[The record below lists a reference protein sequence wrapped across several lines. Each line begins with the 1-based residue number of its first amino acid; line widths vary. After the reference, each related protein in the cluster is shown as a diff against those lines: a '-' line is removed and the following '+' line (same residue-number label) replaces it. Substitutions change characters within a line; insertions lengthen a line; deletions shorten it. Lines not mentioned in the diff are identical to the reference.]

1 MPVDALDSVL
11 PPELPLPLH
20 SRAHL
25 AQVLSLLALLGL
37 SLLAL
42 LVQNS
47 AGKPTFNPFEE
58 LSLLALLG
66 LNLLS
71 LLALPPEL
79 PLPLHLRAH
88 LAQVLSLL
96 ALLVQQ
102 HKY

>member
-1 MPVDALDSVL
+1 MPVDALHSVL
-11 PPELPLPLH
+11 PPELPLSLH

-25 AQVLSLLALLGL
+25 AQV
-37 SLLAL
+37 
-42 LVQNS
+42 
-47 AGKPTFNPFEE
+47 FR
-58 LSLLALLG
+58 LLALLG

>member
-37 SLLAL
+37 NLLA
-42 LVQNS
+42 
-47 AGKPTFNPFEE
+47 
-58 LSLLALLG
+58 
-66 LNLLS
+66 

-79 PLPLHLRAH
+79 PLSLHSRAH

-102 HKY
+102 HEY